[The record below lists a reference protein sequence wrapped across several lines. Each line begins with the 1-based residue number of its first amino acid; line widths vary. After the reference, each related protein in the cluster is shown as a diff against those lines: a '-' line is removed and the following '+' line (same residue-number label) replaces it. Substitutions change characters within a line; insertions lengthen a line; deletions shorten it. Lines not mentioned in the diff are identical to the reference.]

1 MIRMSSRRRRLL
13 VFCALAALAAVA
25 GIAALHTPWARARVL
40 AAVLARIAPEG
51 GVHADRLDYRL
62 PTLWFRLHGLQLR
75 TPGQERPYFDAD
87 ELTLDLPWS
96 SVWRGLSF
104 QHIELRRP
112 RLTVFVAADGT
123 SNFESGGM
131 SVAAPVPVKRL
142 RISELQIEWHDAAA
156 GYEFDAGDIRLD
168 LGDAIKPQL
177 EMLGAASLRIAD
189 RQAQIELSGGQLSWD
204 GRNLG
209 IDQLRFD
216 SAAARLEID
225 GTIERLL
232 ADRELA
238 LEVRT
243 QVLLDT
249 LGELVGL
256 DVAGGALSVAGPLS
270 GPAPAP
276 TVDMM
281 LDIETASSRGVS
293 LRRLRGHIQADQQ
306 AIRIDALRAELG
318 GGDLTGDL
326 HIGLAAGTVSHF
338 VVRWEDVDPV
348 RLLAA
353 APGSGWIVPATR
365 LSGEAHAEWP
375 GLAPAVADTTAS
387 LLMSFNESSPDADA
401 VPLDGRLEAVLSAG
415 VWRASIDVDVAAG
428 LWIGAELT
436 GAVEGRTLD
445 GTAHLTV
452 DNVGS
457 VARRL
462 SDVAPDLLEA
472 LATAD
477 GQATAEL
484 AVTGTLL
491 EPRISGHARVEQ
503 LRFGAA
509 GWLTAAADIA
519 TSGDSITLRDASVQ
533 FPGGTMEA
541 DLELYASGH
550 VAGRVRGHV
559 TDLEAAL
566 DAVRLGERL
575 VAGGGISGSLDWDLT
590 FQGLLP
596 LPGIEGTVDAHAI
609 RIGGG
614 VPIDA
619 RARLSPATHGIR
631 IDELTASAGNNRIKV
646 SGVIDPG
653 GKHIDLLGE
662 LDLPAPGDLGD
673 RPELAYIESAR
684 AEVALGVD
692 LTTST
697 IVVDLWSLYV
707 DLPRFPVRSVIPGRV
722 MWSPTEVSIE
732 DLALRVGDLDLSV
745 AGVLGSDPALP
756 GLHGRL
762 RGDLSRLSDLAT
774 MGLTL
779 ATGAPDTRRVVLSGD
794 LDAELHVG
802 GTLLEPQ
809 PEGSVRIVDGE
820 VQLDNTTT
828 LEGVQLQASVDGRGL
843 HLGELRGRW
852 QGAELEA
859 DAEIP
864 LALLV
869 GDTER
874 PAPEPAVLRA
884 RLGPVSAAEL
894 ALLLGPELT
903 AELDGEATLSLQVAM
918 PTLEL
923 ADARADL
930 QLDSL
935 RLSSNG
941 ITVSQLRPTRLR
953 LEDGVVRIVD
963 WIWTRPGGDEVSLI
977 VTGAIELGDR
987 QQLDLRLESQLQLG
1001 WIAPMIKAGAV
1012 EGGAHATLEIT
1023 GTATRP
1029 SFDGRIVLTDVGF
1042 IVADPQVVVSDV
1054 NGTLTITDTQ
1064 IHTDGLHGIVNGG
1077 EAMLFLDFD
1086 LADPMRPTGLARI
1099 TARSIVVEGGG
1110 GRALGDAD
1118 VTISASPQ
1126 GSLRAFGEIR
1136 LLAGGYRTDAALAAD
1151 LLGAS
1156 AATQAR
1162 ASASPTPLDDLSYD
1176 IRVSTVDDLR
1186 IDTPYAELGL
1196 AVDLQIVGTFARPG
1210 VLGRMTVR
1218 EGGIVRLAGN
1228 AYSVDLGIIE
1238 FAETNRVA
1246 PTLNIAARAE
1256 IGGEQI
1262 SVLLTGSAFNPIVE
1276 ASAESGLDSGD
1287 VLSLMATGRT
1297 VAAAGN
1303 AGREVLAE
1311 QAFDLLTG
1319 QYLAGAVRQLGFES
1333 VRFERGGVAAAAQ
1346 SELFPRDTDLTSRLT
1361 LTRSI
1366 GTTFDLVFS
1375 QNLTNTDER
1384 SWIGTL
1390 RLPFGLALR
1399 GGTFDDGTRSVEL
1412 QHQLVL
1418 GGDTRGA
1425 SAGRTAPRVRSVQ
1438 FEGSSGYTADV
1449 LRRELR
1455 VGSGDRFD
1463 FLRWQEDRD
1472 RLLRLYHRR
1481 GYLEVDI
1488 RARRSPPAGT
1498 DPRSFT
1504 GIDLTYAIDRGPET
1518 VLTVE
1523 GNLPNGV
1530 RQELLETW
1538 GDSVL
1543 TEFLLEDMRQIV
1555 RAYLAG
1561 RGHVRPAVAVELIAD
1576 GARKEILL
1584 RFDPGERYRRGESA
1598 IVGNAGLDPDTIRR
1612 RLREQGLAA
1621 TDWTQQDALASAVRD
1636 LYVERG
1642 WLDTVVQASGPEI
1655 DGDEAR
1661 MRIEIDE
1668 GHRYRLGQVSFAGN
1682 AAVGEAALREVLA
1695 TRPGD
1700 AYDRGE
1706 LAMAV
1711 DAVLEAYLQRGH
1723 NGTTVRA
1730 TIEASAEAS
1739 RVDVVMH
1746 IDEAPQQI
1754 LTDVR
1759 IDGLE
1764 RVRRSVVAGAV
1775 RARRGSPLVLR
1786 DLQAARR
1793 RLYATGVFERIKLE
1807 VQHSGPASNGRQPVV
1822 LRVEVEEQ
1830 PRLRIRYGVQL
1841 LSDETLEDQRETQA
1855 GVAAT
1860 VSHSAL
1866 LGLPAELSVT
1876 ARYRGKDRLIR
1887 GVLGFHG
1894 LFGAP
1899 VRTALIGERSGSE
1912 TEGFFT
1918 TRVDNTEFAL
1928 EQRLSLS
1935 SSLTVG
1941 YSYSLK
1947 RARSTLVGQ
1956 DFQLEPVTSA
1966 RLVPTIIH
1974 DTRDD
1979 RLEPSRGL
1987 FQSASLEWAPA
1998 RLGSELLFRKL
2009 HLKQYAFFSLG
2020 RLTFASAIRFG
2031 SGISLDPTSTQLPRS
2046 ERFVAGG
2053 STSLRGYPDGTV
2065 GGTDFFGTFVPG
2077 GNAVLVLNQE
2087 ARFPIW
2093 RWIRGVAFLDAGSAF
2108 ATASDI
2114 RLGRLKLSTGLGI
2127 RLVTPYLTLRLDY
2140 GVRLSDLSH
2149 LPDAPGG
2156 RFHFGIG
2163 HIF

>member
-40 AAVLARIAPEG
+40 AAVLARIVPEG
-51 GVHADRLDYRL
+51 SVHVDRLDYRL

-75 TPGQERPYFDAD
+75 TPGQERSYFDVD

-96 SVWRGLSF
+96 SAWRGLAF
-104 QHIELRRP
+104 QHVELRKP
-112 RLTVFVAADGT
+112 RLTVFVAADGS
-123 SNFESGGM
+123 SNFEGGGM
-131 SVAAPVPVKRL
+131 RVDATVPVERL
-142 RISELQIEWHDAAA
+142 RISELQIEWRDAAV

-168 LGDAIKPQL
+168 LGDAIEPRL
-177 EMLGAASLRIAD
+177 EMPGTASLRVGH
-189 RQAQIELSGGQLSWD
+189 RQAEIELSRGQLSWD

-216 SAAARLEID
+216 STAAQLEID
-225 GTIERLL
+225 GTVERLL
-232 ADRELA
+232 ADRELT
-238 LEVRT
+238 LDVRT
-243 QVLLDT
+243 QALLGT
-249 LGELVGL
+249 LAELGGL
-256 DVAGGALSVAGPLS
+256 DVAGGALSVAGRLS
-270 GPAPAP
+270 GPAMTP
-276 TVDMM
+276 TVDMT
-281 LDIETASSRGVS
+281 LDIETALSRGVS
-293 LRRLRGHIQADQQ
+293 LRRLHGHIQADQQ

-326 HIGLAAGTVSHF
+326 HIGLAAGAVSRM
-338 VVRWEDVDPV
+338 RWENVDPAP
-348 RLLAA
+348 LLAA
-353 APGSGWIVPATR
+353 ALSSGWIVPATR
-365 LSGEAHAEWP
+365 LSGEVHAEWP
-375 GLAPAVADTTAS
+375 GPAPAIADITAS
-387 LLMSFNESSPDADA
+387 VLMSFDGSSPDAGA
-401 VPLDGRLEAVLSAG
+401 VAVDGRLEADLSAG
-415 VWRASIDVDVAAG
+415 VWRTSVDADVAAG
-428 LWIGAELT
+428 LRIGAELT

-462 SDVAPDLLEA
+462 IDVAPDLLGV
-472 LATAD
+472 LARAD
-477 GQATAEL
+477 GQATADL
-484 AVTGTLL
+484 AITGSVL
-491 EPRISGHARVEQ
+491 EPRISGHADVEQ
-503 LRFGAA
+503 LRFGAT
-509 GWLTAAADIA
+509 GWLTAAADIV
-519 TSGDSITLRDASVQ
+519 TSGDSIALHDASLQ
-533 FPGGTMEA
+533 FPGGTMKA
-541 DLELYASGH
+541 DLELNAGGH
-550 VAGRVRGHV
+550 VAGRVRGSV

-575 VAGGGISGSLDWDLT
+575 AASGGVSGSLDWDLT
-590 FQGLLP
+590 LAGPLP

-609 RIGGG
+609 RVADGIS
-614 VPIDA
+614 IDA
-619 RARLSPATHGIR
+619 QARLSPTTHGIR
-631 IDELTASAGNNRIKV
+631 IDELTASAGSNQLRV
-646 SGVIDPG
+646 RGVINPG
-653 GKHIDLLGE
+653 GEHIDLLGE
-662 LDLPAPGDLGD
+662 LDLTAPGNLGD

-684 AEVALGVD
+684 AEVAVGVD
-692 LTTST
+692 LATST
-697 IVVDLWSLYV
+697 VVVDLWSLHV

-722 MWSPTEVSIE
+722 TWSPTEVSVE
-732 DLALRVGDLDLSV
+732 DLVLRVGDLDLSV
-745 AGVLGSDPALP
+745 AGALGSDPSLP

-774 MGLTL
+774 MGLAL

-794 LDAELHVG
+794 LDADLHVG

-809 PEGSVRIVDGE
+809 PAGSVRIIDGE
-820 VQLDNTTT
+820 VELNDTAT
-828 LEGVQLQASVDGRGL
+828 LESLQLQASVDGRGL
-843 HLGELRGRW
+843 HVGELRGRW
-852 QGAELEA
+852 RGAELEA
-859 DAEIP
+859 DAEVP
-864 LALLV
+864 LALIL

-874 PAPEPAVLRA
+874 PTAEPAVLRA
-884 RLGPVSAAEL
+884 RLGPVLAAEL
-894 ALLLGPELT
+894 APLLGPELT
-903 AELDGEATLSLQVAM
+903 AEFDGEATLSLQVAM

-941 ITVSQLRPTRLR
+941 VTVSQLRPTRVR
-953 LEDGVVRIVD
+953 LEDGAMRIVD
-963 WIWTRPGGDEVSLI
+963 WIWTQPGKDDVSL
-977 VTGAIELGDR
+977 VVAGAIELGDR
-987 QQLDLRLESQLQLG
+987 QQLDLQLESHLQLD
-1001 WIAPMIKAGAV
+1001 WIAPMIEAGVV

-1029 SFDGRIVLTDVGF
+1029 SFDGRIELTDVGF
-1042 IVADPQVVVSDV
+1042 ISADPQIVVSDV
-1054 NGTLTITDTQ
+1054 NGTLTITNTE
-1064 IHTDGLHGIVNGG
+1064 IHTDGLRGIVNGG
-1077 EAMLFLDFD
+1077 TATLFLDFD
-1086 LADPMRPTGLARI
+1086 LADPMSPTGLAGI

-1110 GRALGDAD
+1110 GRALGDVD
-1118 VTISASPQ
+1118 VTISAPPQ
-1126 GSLRAFGEIR
+1126 GGLRAFGEIR
-1136 LLAGGYRTDAALAAD
+1136 LLAGGYRTDASLAAD

-1156 AATQAR
+1156 AATQVR
-1162 ASASPTPLDDLSYD
+1162 ASAVPTPLDDLSYD
-1176 IRVSTVDDLR
+1176 IRVNTVDDLR

-1196 AVDLQIVGTFARPG
+1196 AADLQIVGTFARPG
-1210 VLGRMTVR
+1210 VVGRLTVR

-1228 AYSVDLGIIE
+1228 AYSVDLGVIE

-1262 SVLLTGSAFNPIVE
+1262 SVVLTGSAFNPTVE

-1297 VAAAGN
+1297 VAAAGD

-1333 VRFERGGVAAAAQ
+1333 VRFERGGVPAAAQ
-1346 SELFPRDTDLTSRLT
+1346 SELFPRHTDLAARLT

-1366 GTTFDLVFS
+1366 KNTFDLVFS
-1375 QNLTNTDER
+1375 QNLTNADER
-1384 SWIGTL
+1384 SWIGTV

-1412 QHQLVL
+1412 QHRLVL
-1418 GGDTRGA
+1418 GGDARGA
-1425 SAGRTAPRVRSVQ
+1425 SARRPAPRVRSVQ
-1438 FEGSSGYTADV
+1438 FEGSSGYTEYV
-1449 LRRELR
+1449 LRRKLR
-1455 VGSGDRFD
+1455 VGLGDRFD

-1472 RLLRLYHRR
+1472 RLLRLYHQR
-1481 GYLEVDI
+1481 GYLEADI
-1488 RARRSPPAGT
+1488 SARRSPPAGT
-1498 DPRSFT
+1498 DRSEIT

-1523 GNLPNGV
+1523 GDLPNGV

-1555 RAYLAG
+1555 RAYLAK
-1561 RGHVRPAVAVELIAD
+1561 RGHVRPAVAVELIGD

-1584 RFDPGERYRRGESA
+1584 RFDPGERYRRGESS
-1598 IVGNAGLDPDTIRR
+1598 IVGNAFLDTEAIRR

-1621 TDWTQQDALASAVRD
+1621 TDWTQGDELASAVRA

-1642 WLDTVVQASGPEI
+1642 WVDAIVQASGPEI
-1655 DGDEAR
+1655 DGDDAR
-1661 MRIEIDE
+1661 MRIEIEE
-1668 GHRYRLGQVSFAGN
+1668 GNRYRLGQVSFTGN
-1682 AAVGEAALREVLA
+1682 AAVGEATLREVLA
-1695 TRPGD
+1695 TRLDG

-1730 TIEASAEAS
+1730 TIEANAETS

-1764 RVRRSVVAGAV
+1764 RVRRSVVSGAV
-1775 RARRGSPLVLR
+1775 RAQRGAPLVLR
-1786 DLQAARR
+1786 DVQAARQ

-1807 VQHSGPASNGRQPVV
+1807 VQSNGPSRNGRQPVF
-1822 LRVEVEEQ
+1822 LLVEVEEQ
-1830 PRLRIRYGVQL
+1830 PRLRLRYGVQL
-1841 LSDETLEDQRETQA
+1841 FSDETLEDQRQTRP
-1855 GVAAT
+1855 GIAAT
-1860 VSHSAL
+1860 LSHSAL
-1866 LGLPAELSVT
+1866 LGLPAELSAT
-1876 ARYRGKDRLIR
+1876 ARYRGKDRLVR
-1887 GVLGFHG
+1887 GVLGFRG
-1894 LFGAP
+1894 FFGAP
-1899 VRTALIGERSGSE
+1899 VRTSLIGELSRSE

-1918 TRVDNTEFAL
+1918 TRVDDTRFTL
-1928 EQRLSLS
+1928 EQRLRLS

-1941 YSYSLK
+1941 YSYNFK
-1947 RARSTLVGQ
+1947 RARSTLIGQ

-1987 FQSASLEWAPA
+1987 FQSATLEWAPTA
-1998 RLGSELLFRKL
+1998 LESELLFRKL
-2009 HLKQYAFFSLG
+2009 HLQQYAFFSLG

-2031 SGISLDPTSTQLPRS
+2031 SGASLDPTSTQLPRS

-2053 STSLRGYPDGTV
+2053 STSLRGYPDDAV
-2065 GGTDFFGTFVPG
+2065 GGTEFFGSFVPG

-2087 ARFPIW
+2087 VRFPIW
-2093 RWIRGVAFLDAGSAF
+2093 HWIRGVGFLDAGSAF
-2108 ATASDI
+2108 ATASDL
-2114 RLGRLKLSTGLGI
+2114 RLGRLQLSTGLGL
-2127 RLVTPYLTLRLDY
+2127 RLVTPYLTLRFDY